1 MKKVVKY
8 IVSIFTD
15 SKGIPSLRRILAFIL
30 TMHFIHIVN
39 RSLSIFSD
47 FIKDR
52 EHLDAGI
59 ISSVGSTLA
68 NVAMIVGIEGGL
80 IAALLA
86 LTTYQA
92 FQFDKNSLSSNDNIG
107 NNNSNEKQKEPIVGS
122 D

>member
-1 MKKVVKY
+1 MKVFKY
-8 IVSIFTD
+8 IFSIFED
-15 SKGIPSLRRILAFIL
+15 GKGIPSLRRILAFVL
-30 TMHFIHIVN
+30 TVHFIHIVN
-39 RSLSIFSD
+39 KSLNIFSD

-68 NVAMIVGIEGGL
+68 NVAMIVGIEAGL

-92 FQFDKNSLSSNDNIG
+92 FQLDKSTMASNLNNDS
-107 NNNSNEKQKEPIVGS
+107 NNSTEKSKAPIVGS